1 MVRGKFNTAVELPVT
16 GNSVGD
22 AYFVGEDLFG
32 WDGSGWVYFG
42 PMGGPKGVSGPSGAS
57 GMPGNYAKRL
67 KEVDL
72 TYRGVKVTISSYD
85 DIGDLFLDPD
95 DLQKDDLAIFETT
108 YPEEYK
114 DFRDKWTRERAIQI
128 ATDEVEE
135 WRKDYEKNQ

>member
-1 MVRGKFNTAVELPVT
+1 MMIRGSLNSSSELPLV
-16 GNSVGD
+16 GNSTGD
-22 AYFVGEDLFG
+22 AYIVGREMYG
-32 WDGSGWVYFG
+32 WDGGGWINLG
-42 PMGGPKGVSGPSGAS
+42 LMGGPTGPS
-57 GMPGNYAKRL
+57 GMPGNYATRL
-67 KEVDL
+67 KDVDL
-72 TYRGVKVTISSYD
+72 TYRGVKVTISSHD

-114 DFRDKWTRERAIQI
+114 DFRDKWARERAIQI